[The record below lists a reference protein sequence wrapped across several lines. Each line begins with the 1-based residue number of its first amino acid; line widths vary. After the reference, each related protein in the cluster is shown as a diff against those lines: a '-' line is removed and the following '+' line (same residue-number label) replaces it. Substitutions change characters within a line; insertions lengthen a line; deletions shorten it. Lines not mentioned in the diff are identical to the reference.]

1 MGEIMKNIKIIALTG
16 VAIAVFLLF
25 GCGIKDDGYSF
36 GDDNGVV
43 VGDGDV
49 QIRTEA
55 LYGIEDYY
63 IIRADLASDTE
74 KEAMMRLK
82 NALKSGLDVNLPSS
96 TDWIGADQYE
106 REREIV
112 IGDTERSVSIQA
124 KKGLAFG
131 DFAIKKMGEKIV
143 IVGGSDSATLKAVDF
158 FVSHFINVYGGCLD
172 IPSGD
177 GYVYTHDYMFDS
189 LTIDGTDIADFQLY
203 ASPDVDISG
212 LPEYIAENVY
222 GVLLPVA
229 EEMSE
234 NKKYIIFDD
243 SGLVADGFSIE
254 LKYDGNL
261 YVVGSVDTAQYAVEY
276 FKHDFLESVSK
287 KSAKGN
293 IAIQDNYVG
302 NTGAKPAY
310 PTRDE
315 IMTKLD
321 NAASDSEKFLVGQQ
335 GGSFASPAYVV
346 EDFLS
351 AVGNAPD
358 VLSLDLFSYGL
369 HIDELAPRELSEIVC
384 QIANYAQGGGIVAV
398 SAYFENPTG
407 GWELGDKVTGSL
419 KTKDNWQALLTEGT
433 DLNKK
438 FTRQLD
444 CAATFLKAMYD
455 NGITVVFKPFEAH
468 NQSKYWYSPAGK
480 GADSTAFKSLWVY
493 TYNYLDAAG
502 CDSLIW
508 QYSPY
513 VTEGATFLF
522 EAYPG
527 EQYVDLIGGV
537 WADVGV
543 KSVSDEFTFGL
554 ARHGKSTGLLTLT
567 VSPKKISSN
576 KDKQMKLF
584 NCQSLEDAVV
594 AAKSKSLKIPAVVM
608 FGTSSVPS
616 WLGEGSALKK

>member
-1 MGEIMKNIKIIALTG
+1 
-16 VAIAVFLLF
+16 
-25 GCGIKDDGYSF
+25 
-36 GDDNGVV
+36 
-43 VGDGDV
+43 
-49 QIRTEA
+49 
-55 LYGIEDYY
+55 
-63 IIRADLASDTE
+63 
-74 KEAMMRLK
+74 
-82 NALKSGLDVNLPSS
+82 
-96 TDWIGADQYE
+96 
-106 REREIV
+106 
-112 IGDTERSVSIQA
+112 
-124 KKGLAFG
+124 
-131 DFAIKKMGEKIV
+131 
-143 IVGGSDSATLKAVDF
+143 
-158 FVSHFINVYGGCLD
+158 
-172 IPSGD
+172 
-177 GYVYTHDYMFDS
+177 
-189 LTIDGTDIADFQLY
+189 
-203 ASPDVDISG
+203 
-212 LPEYIAENVY
+212 
-222 GVLLPVA
+222 
-229 EEMSE
+229 
-234 NKKYIIFDD
+234 
-243 SGLVADGFSIE
+243 
-254 LKYDGNL
+254 
-261 YVVGSVDTAQYAVEY
+261 
-276 FKHDFLESVSK
+276 
-287 KSAKGN
+287 
-293 IAIQDNYVG
+293 
-302 NTGAKPAY
+302 
-310 PTRDE
+310 
-315 IMTKLD
+315 MTKLAD
-321 NAASDSEKFLVGQQ
+321 AASDGEKFLVGQQ
-335 GGSFASPAYVV
+335 GGSFASPTYVV

-351 AVGNAPD
+351 AVGNAPE

-369 HIDELAPRELSEIVC
+369 HIDELTPRELSEIVC

-407 GWELGDKVTGSL
+407 GWELGDKVTGTL

-522 EAYPG
+522 ESYPG

-537 WADVGV
+537 WTDVGV

-554 ARHGKSTGLLTLT
+554 ARHGKGAGLLTLT
-567 VSPKKISSN
+567 VSSKKVSSN

-584 NCQSLEDAVV
+584 NCQSLEDTVV

>member
-1 MGEIMKNIKIIALTG
+1 MKNIKIITLIG
-16 VAIAVFLLF
+16 VVLAAVLLF

-36 GDDNGVV
+36 GDDDGVV
-43 VGDGDV
+43 TGDGDIR
-49 QIRTEA
+49 IRTEA
-55 LYGIEDYY
+55 LHGIEDYY
-63 IIRADLASDTE
+63 IIRADLASDME

-82 NALKSGLDVNLPSS
+82 NAIKSGLDIDLPSS

-106 REREIV
+106 RDREII
-112 IGDTERSVSIQA
+112 IGDTERAASVQA

-131 DFAIKKMGEKIV
+131 DFVIKKVDEKIV

-172 IPSGD
+172 IPTGD
-177 GYVYTHDYMFDS
+177 GYLYTHDYMFDS

-203 ASPDVDISG
+203 AYPEVDISG
-212 LPEYIAENVY
+212 VPEYIAENVY

-234 NKKYIIFDD
+234 NKKYIIFDN

-261 YVVGSVDTAQYAVEY
+261 YVIGSVDTAQYAVEY
-276 FKHDFLESVSK
+276 FKHDFFENVSK
-287 KSAKGN
+287 KSAQGN

-302 NTGAKPAY
+302 NTGEKPVY
-310 PTRDE
+310 PSRDE
-315 IMTKLD
+315 ILSKLSD
-321 NAASDSEKFLVGQQ
+321 AASGETFLAGQQ
-335 GGSFASPAYVV
+335 GGSLASPNYVTD
-346 EDFLS
+346 DFS
-351 AVGNAPD
+351 AAVGNSPE

-369 HIDELAPRELSEIVC
+369 HIDELTPSELSEIVC
-384 QIANYAQGGGIVAV
+384 QIAKYAQGGGIVAI

-444 CAATFLKAMYD
+444 CAAEFLKAMYD

-480 GADSTAFKSLWVY
+480 GADSDSFKALWIY
-493 TYNYLDAAG
+493 TYDYLDSAG

-522 EAYPG
+522 ESYPG

-537 WADVGV
+537 WTDVGV

-554 ARHGKSTGLLTLT
+554 ARHGKSAGLLTLT
-567 VSPKKISSN
+567 VSSKKVSSN
-576 KDKQMKLF
+576 KDKQVKLF
-584 NCQSLEDAVV
+584 NCQNLADAVL
-594 AAKSKSLKIPAVVM
+594 AAKFKGAKIPAVVM
-608 FGTSSVPS
+608 YGNSSIPS